1 MKVYSKFI
9 FTTLFLAVVF
19 NSDAQ
24 FQKKFTID
32 VGVSPLFTSQE
43 AFREDGNPYLFSN
56 FKSGYG
62 VYGNLLYNP
71 SRKISIGIAVNLSSF
86 RQWQEPRKAT
96 KTDGDIDR
104 PDDFS
109 YTYKDKS
116 YFNVYS
122 IDPNVKYKLF
132 VKRISPFVMAGLGVT
147 VYHAKRSETRVGKP
161 FYYWD
166 YETYGT
172 YDWVSI
178 DYVISREPGSEIK
191 PRTAF
196 NLLGAAGF
204 DIKVSET
211 VGITLMACY
220 NYSFTAGNFTLD
232 QNLKY
237 LSFPIG
243 VNLSL
248 GKSKTL

>member
-1 MKVYSKFI
+1 MKVFNKI
-9 FTTLFLAVVF
+9 FFAWLLITNIIVTH
-19 NSDAQ
+19 AQ

-32 VGVSPLFTSQE
+32 VGVSPLFPSQE

-56 FKSGYG
+56 FKNGYG
-62 VYGNLLYNP
+62 TYTNILYNP
-71 SRKISIGIAVNLSSF
+71 NRKISIGVAISLSSF
-86 RQWQEPRKAT
+86 RQWQEPRKAI
-96 KTDGDIDR
+96 KADDITR
-104 PDDFS
+104 ADDFS
-109 YTYKDKS
+109 YTFKDKS
-116 YFNVYS
+116 YFNIYS
-122 IDPNVKYKLF
+122 IDPNIKYKFF
-132 VKRISPFVMAGLGVT
+132 VKRISPFVMAGLGAT
-147 VYHAKRSETRVGKP
+147 VYHAKRSESKVGRS

-166 YETYGT
+166 FAEKGT

-178 DYVISREPGSEIK
+178 DYVISREPGYEVK
-191 PRTAF
+191 PRSAF
-196 NLLGAAGF
+196 NVLGAAGF

-220 NYSFTAGNFTLD
+220 NISFTSGNFTLD

-237 LSFPIG
+237 LTFPIG